1 MNKYTCLAAV
11 AALLIAC
18 VTFAGCTGTDTVKT
32 TTPSTAP
39 TEVATAAATE
49 VPTAA
54 PSAAPTATGKDTP
67 ALSLTKD
74 DNGSENT
81 VSKGEIVKITLAENP
96 TTGYTWQLDT
106 TGFEVVSDE
115 YVPPNTDL
123 VGAGGEHVWELKAVN
138 TGTYKLNGIYKR
150 SWEQQTADD
159 TTWSATVTVTK
170 ATLPAKESDV
180 EPALSLTKDDNGSEN
195 TVSKGDVV
203 KITLAENPTT
213 GYTWQLDT
221 TGFEVV
227 SDEYVPP
234 NTTLVGAGGEHV
246 WELKAVN
253 TGTYKLNGIYKRSWE
268 QQTADDT
275 TWSATVIVK

>member
-18 VTFAGCTGTDTVKT
+18 IAFAGCTGTETVKT

-39 TEVATAAATE
+39 TEVATE

-54 PSAAPTATGKDTP
+54 PSAAPTQTAKESPSLT
-67 ALSLTKD
+67 LTKD

-81 VSKGEIVKITLAENP
+81 VTKGQIVKITLAENP

-115 YVPPNTDL
+115 YVAPNTNLD
-123 VGAGGEHVWELKAVN
+123 GAGGNHVWELKAVN
-138 TGTYKLNGIYKR
+138 TGTYKINGVYKR

-159 TTWSATVTVTK
+159 TTWTATITVK
-170 ATLPAKESDV
+170 SPELSKEPAKEAS
-180 EPALSLTKDDNGSEN
+180 LSLTNDDNGSEN
-195 TVSKGDVV
+195 TVSKGDII

-227 SDEYVPP
+227 SDEYIAP
-234 NTTLVGAGGEHV
+234 NTNLVGAGGNHV

-253 TGTYKLNGIYKRSWE
+253 TGTYKINGIYKRSWE

-275 TWSATVIVK
+275 TWTATIIVK